1 MQRAQEDG
9 RGSSTDTTVS
19 DAEMV
24 QLRTELAHLRSNGD
38 AERAT
43 FMAAI
48 EEKDR
53 EVLAE
58 QSDTVM

>member
-1 MQRAQEDG
+1 
-9 RGSSTDTTVS
+9 
-19 DAEMV
+19 MV

-58 QSDTVM
+58 QSDKVTIL